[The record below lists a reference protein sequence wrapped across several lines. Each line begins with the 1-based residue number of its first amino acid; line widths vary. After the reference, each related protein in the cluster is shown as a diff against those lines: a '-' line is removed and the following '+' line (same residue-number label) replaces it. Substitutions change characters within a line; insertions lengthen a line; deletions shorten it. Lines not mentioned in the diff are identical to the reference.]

1 MILALNKF
9 SDHAIYRYLHKV
21 SQKYLK
27 GFQSDGADFI
37 SNIQN
42 FQRVHNSV

>member
-1 MILALNKF
+1 MILVLNKF
-9 SDHAIYRYLHKV
+9 SDHAIYLHTV

-27 GFQSDGADFI
+27 GFQSFGADFI